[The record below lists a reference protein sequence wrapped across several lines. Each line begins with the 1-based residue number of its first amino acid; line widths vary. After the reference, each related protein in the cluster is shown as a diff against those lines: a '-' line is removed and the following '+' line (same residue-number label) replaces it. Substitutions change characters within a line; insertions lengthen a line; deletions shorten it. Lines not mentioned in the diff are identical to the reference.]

1 MKFANIMS
9 MKDFLIYI
17 TFIAVLGFSATA
29 PATQSFDL
37 SVFDKKQV
45 KIEEF
50 TDKIASF
57 YFDGI
62 NDLEKPGLTDPSHRP
77 VVLWRLYS

>member
-1 MKFANIMS
+1 MKFANIMF

-50 TDKIASF
+50 TENNEEVSRLSD
-57 YFDGI
+57 D
-62 NDLEKPGLTDPSHRP
+62 DLRTTDNEEVIQLNETSSCRD
-77 VVLWRLYS
+77 